1 MQRGKGDVVGSP
13 FVIGTRGSALAL
25 WQAHAVQ
32 AAMRAAD
39 PASEIEIRIISTKGD
54 RILDKPLEQI
64 GDKGLFTKEL
74 EAALITGEV
83 DACVHS
89 MKDVPADLPAGCAIA
104 AMLPRADVRDV
115 LVCGPRIQGAASLA
129 DVPAGARLGTGSLR
143 RTAQLRARFPQVVP
157 APIRGNVDT
166 RLAKAQG
173 DDYEGAILAAAGVER
188 MGWEN
193 RIAAYLPVQDM
204 LPAVGQGAI
213 GIEVRAGDAR
223 AAALCAAVNDA
234 DTFACVMAERRIL
247 DGLEGGCQVPLA
259 AYIRNEDGELCCDAA
274 VLALDGGREARVSMR
289 EPAGSD
295 PMALAESALSALR
308 VQGAQDILAQIRD
321 GGNLGG
327 NGPRPAEAGE

>member
-1 MQRGKGDVVGSP
+1 MGHS

-32 AAMRAAD
+32 GAMRAAD
-39 PASEIEIRIISTKGD
+39 PSADIEIRIISTKGD
-54 RILDKPLEQI
+54 RVLDKPLEQI

-74 EAALITGEV
+74 ESALVAGEV

-89 MKDVPADLPAGCAIA
+89 MKDVPAEIPAGCVLA

-115 LVCGPRIQGAASLA
+115 LVCGPRIQGAACLA
-129 DVPAGARLGTGSLR
+129 DVPEGARLGTGSLR

-157 APIRGNVDT
+157 TPIRGNVDT

-173 DDYEGAILAAAGVER
+173 GEYEGAILAAAGVER

-193 RIAAYLPVQDM
+193 RIAAYLPVRDM

-213 GIEVRAGDAR
+213 GIEVRADDTR

-234 DTFACVMAERRIL
+234 ATFACVTAERRIL

-259 AYIRNEDGELCCDAA
+259 AYVRVEGGELCCDAA
-274 VLALDGGREARVSMR
+274 VLALDGSREARVNLR

-308 VQGAQDILAQIRD
+308 AQGAQDILAQIRE

-327 NGPRPAEAGE
+327 NEPRVAGAGE